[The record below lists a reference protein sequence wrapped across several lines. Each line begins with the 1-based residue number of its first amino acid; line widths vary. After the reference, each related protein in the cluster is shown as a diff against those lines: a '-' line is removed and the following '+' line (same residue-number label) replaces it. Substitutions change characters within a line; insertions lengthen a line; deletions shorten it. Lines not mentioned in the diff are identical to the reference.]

1 MTLNMNARKDSVA
14 RIKPILARKTQM
26 TNGIHYWWISI
37 PYGDDIT
44 LLFPCDMYTHEKAVQ
59 AFCDVK
65 GIDRQDVIVKV
76 EEE

>member
-1 MTLNMNARKDSVA
+1 MTLNMNASKDSVA
-14 RIKPILARKTQM
+14 RIKPVLARKTQM
-26 TNGIHYWWISI
+26 PNGIHYWRISI
-37 PYGDDIT
+37 PYKGEVT